1 MSATFF
7 ANTFFSTQHLP
18 PPPPCNA
25 CRQCLGRYAGFGLG
39 QRTQLQEL
47 YDELKDPGASK
58 SAGAADV
65 ITLGD
70 AWLAPAIHG
79 GLIQPLPGAETY
91 RWVGR
96 WVCRSSSIA
105 QMQGKGEWMGWTDT
119 CFTGS
124 SSISCIV
131 CPLNR
136 QPPHMHA
143 CMHVLP
149 TSMQKDNPFTLSC
162 AFLRWWRHL
171 PPRWQQLMRR
181 DPVTGATSS
190 SGPVWGCPYRWERAR
205 GGSRRQRYCTCPFCA
220 VCHLQ
225 EVVCCLV
232 DTGIMQ
238 RACSSQQ
245 GCFCHW
251 SFAAHV
257 RAKVDGAVTY
267 MYDQPANALSPAPP
281 TSWHSQHPA
290 PALSSLSPANL
301 LIWLHRWG
309 ANCIL
314 YKHDKVTRK
323 GRPILDWPD
332 LLQPQL
338 KGQVAFPTS
347 TREFV
352 GCALKTLGV
361 PGIGWNSTAAD
372 LEAAG
377 VSREAAR
384 DAVRALR
391 GQAKLFSDNDHVR
404 ALQVMLTQHQLST
417 VYFTSSVLGL
427 QEY

>member
-1 MSATFF
+1 M
-7 ANTFFSTQHLP
+7 
-18 PPPPCNA
+18 
-25 CRQCLGRYAGFGLG
+25 GR
-39 QRTQLQEL
+39 
-47 YDELKDPGASK
+47 
-58 SAGAADV
+58 
-65 ITLGD
+65 
-70 AWLAPAIHG
+70 
-79 GLIQPLPGAETY
+79 
-91 RWVGR
+91 
-96 WVCRSSSIA
+96 
-105 QMQGKGEWMGWTDT
+105 TDT
-119 CFTGS
+119 CFNGG

-131 CPLNR
+131 RSLE
-136 QPPHMHA
+136 QTAATHA

-205 GGSRRQRYCTCPFCA
+205 GGSRRQLYCTCPFCA
-220 VCHLQ
+220 ACHLQ

-323 GRPILDWPD
+323 GQPILDWPD

-347 TREFV
+347 TREFI

-404 ALQVMLTQHQLST
+404 ALQVMSPSISFLQCTSPCIATTLKLHSLLNISCFFLAAGGRCAGDRGLLDRPAAAGREELQHGSAGTDQWGAAVGGCVGGARRGQGGSPADRALPYPAQLAGILHAAGARRFLEWSQ
-417 VYFTSSVLGL
+417 VG
-427 QEY
+427 